1 MENKITVRGEKYIV
15 EPMDLGSEKQY
26 QISTDCNYIMTVR
39 KDEQGNWFANPDVQV
54 MDEELVED
62 IGAAIEM
69 YNGGTE

>member
-1 MENKITVRGEKYIV
+1 MG
-15 EPMDLGSEKQY
+15 KQSNIKLFCFSIPLFLDTL
-26 QISTDCNYIMTVR
+26 QFGLTVR